1 MTPAQAIASLDR
13 QLAVH
18 GEAIKLRRGSK
29 DVPITVIA
37 VTGFVRG
44 YKASD
49 VVPGSGISQLDSKV
63 IVSPTDL
70 AAWPSPLPV
79 DGDWCEIDGQFR
91 QIVSFDHLKIANT
104 VVRIELQVKGA

>member
-1 MTPAQAIASLDR
+1 MTPAQATAALDR

-29 DVPITVIA
+29 DAPSIVIA
-37 VTGFVRG
+37 LTGFVRG

-70 AAWPSPLPV
+70 AAWPSPLPKN
-79 DGDWCEIDGQFR
+79 GDWCEIDGQFR
-91 QIVSFDHLKIANT
+91 QIVSHDHLKLDDV
-104 VVRIELQVKGA
+104 VVRIELQVKG